1 MDPSRMFDS
10 LRNLFEKGDRP
21 EEKLLVKEEKL
32 RVQASNEPTQ
42 QIFRV
47 PLLCL
52 IALIERIMQQ

>member
-1 MDPSRMFDS
+1 MFDS

-32 RVQASNEPTQ
+32 RVQASNELTQ

-52 IALIERIMQQ
+52 IALIERIMQR